1 MEALI
6 AEVKEKG
13 ATLNLFLQVQD
24 IYSKLQDAHVH
35 INQGINTA
43 GMFGGPYANKAGI
56 ATSEK
61 LSGEAES
68 VIFYVVYPT
77 PNEEFILMANITDTN
92 NVSET
97 KQIISIDDMEPLDF
111 FEKTSS
117 KAPFYSPFKVRGY
130 GVFICV
136 GTY

>member
-35 INQGINTA
+35 INEHINTA

-61 LSGEAES
+61 LSGEADS

-97 KQIISIDDMEPLDF
+97 KQIISIDDMEPLEF
-111 FEKTSS
+111 FVKTSS
-117 KAPFYSPFKVRGY
+117 KAPFFSPFKVRGY
-130 GVFICV
+130 DVFICV